1 MVLYSLVLKMN
12 KGSSIF
18 FGIWSLLFVVGA
30 LVQINDPDPLVWVS
44 IYLIAAFLS
53 GYVALGR
60 FPKIPLAIVTILCFA
75 GSLYYF
81 PPSVSEWIAQEWQ
94 QQDLT
99 MKTVSMEESRE
110 SLGLLIIAIVLGI
123 AWFNGW
129 RKKSRL
135 KSKYGPNYLS

>member
-75 GSLYYF
+75 GR
-81 PPSVSEWIAQEWQ
+81 SEEHTSELQ
-94 QQDLT
+94 
-99 MKTVSMEESRE
+99 SRPH
-110 SLGLLIIAIVLGI
+110 LVCRLLLE
-123 AWFNGW
+123 
-129 RKKSRL
+129 KK
-135 KSKYGPNYLS
+135 K

>member
-1 MVLYSLVLKMN
+1 MN
-12 KGSSIF
+12 KGSSVF
-18 FGIWSLLFVVGA
+18 FGIWTLLFVVGA
-30 LVQINDPDPLVWVS
+30 LVQINDPDPMIWMG

-53 GYVALGR
+53 GCVVLGR
-60 FPKIPLAIVTILCFA
+60 YPMIPLGIATLLSFA

-81 PPSVSEWIAQEWQ
+81 PPSVSEWIAQEWE

-99 MKTVSMEESRE
+99 MKTRAMEEARE

-123 AWFNGW
+123 AWFSGW
-129 RKKSRL
+129 RKKVRL

>member
-1 MVLYSLVLKMN
+1 MN

-30 LVQINDPDPLVWVS
+30 LVQINDPDPWAWVS
-44 IYLIAAFLS
+44 IYLIAALLS
-53 GYVALGR
+53 GYVTLGR
-60 FPKIPLAIVTILCFA
+60 YPLIGLGIVTVLCFA

-81 PPSVSEWIAQEWQ
+81 PPSVSEWIGLEWE

-99 MKTVSMEESRE
+99 MKTLAMEEARE
-110 SLGLLIIAIVLGI
+110 SLGLLLIAVVLGI
-123 AWFNGW
+123 AWFTGW
-129 RKKSRL
+129 RKKARL

>member
-1 MVLYSLVLKMN
+1 MN

-18 FGIWSLLFVVGA
+18 FGIWTILFVTGA

-44 IYLIAAFLS
+44 IYLIAACLS
-53 GYVALGR
+53 GYVTMGRYPMVPLG
-60 FPKIPLAIVTILCFA
+60 IVTVLCFA

-81 PPSVSEWIAQEWQ
+81 PSSLSEWIAQEWE

-99 MKTVSMEESRE
+99 MKTVSMEEARE
-110 SLGLLIIAIVLGI
+110 SLGLLLITIVLGI
-123 AWFNGW
+123 AWFTGW
-129 RKKSRL
+129 RKKVRL

>member
-1 MVLYSLVLKMN
+1 MN

-18 FGIWSLLFVVGA
+18 FGIWALLFVVGA
-30 LVQINDPDPLVWVS
+30 LVQINDPDPWVWVG
-44 IYLIAAFLS
+44 IYLVASVLC

-60 FPKIPLAIVTILCFA
+60 YPMIPLGIVTVGCLA

-81 PPSVSEWIAQEWQ
+81 PPSVSEWIAQEWE

-99 MKTVSMEESRE
+99 MKTMAMEEARE
-110 SLGLLIIAIVLGI
+110 SLGLLLIAIVLGI
-123 AWFNGW
+123 AWFTGW
-129 RKKSRL
+129 RKKTRL

>member
-1 MVLYSLVLKMN
+1 MN

-30 LVQINDPDPLVWVS
+30 LVQINDPDPWIWVS

-60 FPKIPLAIVTILCFA
+60 YPMIPLGVVTGLCFV
-75 GSLYYF
+75 GSLFYF
-81 PPSVSEWIAQEWQ
+81 PPSVSDWIAQEWE

-99 MKTVSMEESRE
+99 MKTMAMEEARE
-110 SLGLLIIAIVLGI
+110 SLGLLIIAIILGT
-123 AWFNGW
+123 AWFSGW
-129 RKKSRL
+129 RKKVRL